1 MTNESNT
8 TAETPPPSPSDTAW
22 HTLSVADVT
31 QRLEVDPPTG
41 LNAREVRRRTRRY
54 GHNTIPEQRQ
64 RSLPRIFI
72 DQFTD
77 FMILVLIGAAIVSGI
92 LGQRLDALAIC
103 IIVVLNGIIGF
114 VQEYRAD
121 RAMQALK
128 KLATPT
134 TRVRRE
140 QQVVPLSTLDLVPGD
155 IVLLEAGDLLPADLR
170 LIEAVQLKVDE
181 SALTGESI
189 PVDKQTDPLDD
200 PKLSLGDR
208 RNMAYKGTLLTY
220 GRGTGVVIGTGLQ
233 TELGQIASLLHKDE
247 NIKTPLQQRLEVFGR
262 RLALAI
268 LAICVVLFAVGVWRG
283 EPPVL
288 MFLTAVSLAV
298 AAIPEALPAVVTIS
312 LALGARKMAR
322 KQALIR
328 RLPAVETLG
337 SVTYICSDKTGTL
350 TQNSMRMEQMYVAG
364 EMLPPSASKQPASQ
378 ADLQNPIHLFFLA
391 LALNN
396 DAKAQTDGP
405 TQNPILGDPTEV
417 ALYMA
422 ASEAGYDKDTLE
434 GTNPRVQ
441 EIPFDSDRQ
450 CMTTLHRMP
459 QGIIS
464 FTKGS
469 PEKLIPLCESML
481 TQTGPE
487 SLPTESLLEQ
497 AERMANEGL
506 RVLAVAYR
514 QWDQAPTEMTS
525 SIVERQL
532 TFLGFAGLMDP
543 PREEAAQAVALCQS
557 AGIKPVMITGDHPG
571 TAKSI
576 ASRVGIINEET
587 TVLTGQELEHSS
599 PEELAQLVEHTRVY
613 ARITPAQ
620 KIAIVKTLQAR
631 GEFVAMTGDGVN
643 DAPALNQANIGI
655 AMGRTGTDVAREA
668 SDMILLDDNFATI
681 VTAVRDGRRIY
692 DNIRKFVK
700 YTMTSNSGEIWTIFL
715 APLFGLPIP
724 LLPIQILW
732 INLVT
737 DGLPGL
743 ALAMEPEE
751 RNIMQRPPRPPN
763 ESIFAGGLWQ
773 HILWVGLLMGGVSL
787 VTEMWAY
794 QANQEQWQTMVFT
807 VLTLSQMGNV
817 LAIRSEQDSFFQRG
831 PLSNVW
837 LLGAVL
843 LTFALQ
849 MATIYM
855 PFLNPIF
862 HTMPLTLDQLGLC
875 LLLSTVV
882 FFAVELEKWIRRGG
896 WLAGR

>member
-1 MTNESNT
+1 MTNESNNS
-8 TAETPPPSPSDTAW
+8 AETPSPSPSDTAW
-22 HTLSVADVT
+22 HTLSISDVS
-31 QRLEVDPPTG
+31 QRLEVDPQTG
-41 LNAREVRRRTRRY
+41 LNSQDASRRLQQH
-54 GHNTIPEQRQ
+54 GQNTIPEHRQ
-64 RSLPRIFI
+64 RSLTRIFV

-77 FMILVLIGAAIVSGI
+77 FMILVLIGAAIVSGL
-92 LGQRLDALAIC
+92 LGERLDALAIV

-121 RAMQALK
+121 RAMQAIK

-134 TRVRRE
+134 THVRRE
-140 QQVVPLSTLDLVPGD
+140 QQIVSLSTLDVVPGD
-155 IVLLEAGDLLPADLR
+155 IVLLEAGDLIPADLR
-170 LIEAVQLKVDE
+170 LVEAVQLKVDE
-181 SALTGESI
+181 SALTGESV
-189 PVDKQTDPLDD
+189 PVDKQTDPLEDS
-200 PKLSLGDR
+200 KLSLGDR

-220 GRGTGVVIGTGLQ
+220 GRGIGIVIGTGLH

-247 NIKTPLQQRLEVFGR
+247 DIKTPLQQRLAVFGR
-262 RLALAI
+262 RLALAV

-350 TQNSMRMEQMYVAG
+350 TQNSMRVEQMSVAG
-364 EMLPPSASKQPASQ
+364 DMLGPSASEQLANE
-378 ADLQNPIHLFFLA
+378 ANLHNPIHLFFLA

-396 DAKAQTDGP
+396 DAKAQTEGQ
-405 TQNPILGDPTEV
+405 TLGDPTEV
-417 ALYMA
+417 ALYLA

-434 GTNPRVQ
+434 ATNPRIE

-450 CMTTLHRMP
+450 CMTTLHRM
-459 QGIIS
+459 QEGIIS

-469 PEKLIPLCESML
+469 PEKLLPLCESML
-481 TQTGPE
+481 TQTGPV
-487 SLPTESLLEQ
+487 SLDTDRLVEQ
-497 AERMANEGL
+497 VEQMANEGL

-514 QWDQAPTEMTS
+514 QWNQAPTEMATAV
-525 SIVERQL
+525 IEHEL
-532 TFLGFAGLMDP
+532 TFLGFAGMIDP
-543 PREEAAQAVALCQS
+543 PREEAAQAVALCRT

-571 TAKSI
+571 TAKAI
-576 ASRVGIINEET
+576 ASRVGIINKET
-587 TVLTGQELEHSS
+587 TVLTGQELEHCS
-599 PEELAQLVEHTRVY
+599 PEEFAELVEHTRVY

-620 KIAIVKTLQAR
+620 KIAIVKALQTR

-655 AMGRTGTDVAREA
+655 AMGKTGTDVAREA

-787 VTEMWAY
+787 ITEMWAY
-794 QANQEQWQTMVFT
+794 EADQGQWQTMVFT
-807 VLTLSQMGNV
+807 VLTLSQMGHV
-817 LAIRSEQDSFFQRG
+817 LAIRSEQESFLQRG
-831 PLSNVW
+831 PLSNQW

-849 MATIYM
+849 MATVYI

-862 HTMPLTLDQLGLC
+862 HTMPLTLNQLGLC
-875 LLLSTVV
+875 LILSTIV
-882 FFAVELEKWIRRGG
+882 FFAVELEKWIKRHG
-896 WLAGR
+896 WFIRQ

>member
-1 MTNESNT
+1 MTKVSPT
-8 TAETPPPSPSDTAW
+8 SAEIDPPSTSDTPW
-22 HTLSVADVT
+22 HTLSAEEVS
-31 QRLEVDPPTG
+31 QRLEVDPQTG
-41 LNAREVRRRTRRY
+41 LNAKEIQDRTRRY
-54 GHNTIPEQRQ
+54 GPNTIPEHRQ
-64 RSLPRIFI
+64 RSLTRILV

-92 LGQRLDALAIC
+92 LGERLDAVAIF

-128 KLATPT
+128 QLATPT
-134 TRVRRE
+134 TRVRRD
-140 QQVVPLSTLDLVPGD
+140 QQIMPLSTLDLVPGD
-155 IVLLEAGDLLPADLR
+155 IVLLEAGDLIPADLR

-181 SALTGESI
+181 STLTGESV
-189 PVDKQTDPLDD
+189 PVDKKTDLLDD
-200 PKLSLGDR
+200 LKLSLGDR
-208 RNMAYKGTLLTY
+208 RNMAYKGTLMTY

-233 TELGQIASLLHKDE
+233 TELGQIAALLHKDE
-247 NIKTPLQQRLEVFGR
+247 EIKTPLQQRLAVFGR
-262 RLALAI
+262 RLALAV
-268 LAICVVLFAVGVWRG
+268 LAICLVLFAVGVLRG

-312 LALGARKMAR
+312 LALGARKMAK

-350 TQNSMRMEQMYVAG
+350 TQNSMRVEQVYVDG
-364 EMLPPSASKQPASQ
+364 TLLRPSANEQPPIE
-378 ADLQNPIHLFFLA
+378 DNLQNPWHLFFLA

-396 DAKAQTDGP
+396 DAKAQADGP
-405 TQNPILGDPTEV
+405 PLGDPTEV
-417 ALYMA
+417 ALYLA
-422 ASEAGYDKDTLE
+422 AREAGYDKDTLE
-434 GTNPRVQ
+434 ATNPRVH
-441 EIPFDSDRQ
+441 ELPFDSDRQ

-459 QGIIS
+459 AGILS

-469 PEKLIPLCESML
+469 PEKLLPLCEFML
-481 TQTGPE
+481 TQSGRGA
-487 SLPTESLLEQ
+487 LPTDRLIEQ
-497 AERMANEGL
+497 AEYMANEGL

-514 QWDQAPTEMTS
+514 HWDQAPADMNS

-543 PREEAAQAVALCQS
+543 PREEAAQAVALCQT
-557 AGIKPVMITGDHPG
+557 AGIKAVMITGDHPG
-571 TAKSI
+571 TAKAI
-576 ASRVGIINEET
+576 ASRVGIINKDS
-587 TVLTGQELEHSS
+587 TVLTGQELEQRS
-599 PEELAQLVEHTRVY
+599 PEELAELVEHTRVY
-613 ARITPAQ
+613 ARIAPAQ
-620 KIAIVKTLQAR
+620 KIAIVKALQAR

-655 AMGRTGTDVAREA
+655 AMGRAGTDVAREA
-668 SDMILLDDNFATI
+668 SDLILLDDNFATI

-751 RNIMQRPPRPPN
+751 RKIMQRPPRPPD

-794 QANQEQWQTMVFT
+794 QANLNQWQTMVFT
-807 VLTLSQMGNV
+807 VLTLSQMGHV
-817 LAIRSEQDSFFQRG
+817 LAIRSEQDSFLKRG
-831 PLSNVW
+831 PLSNLW
-837 LLGAVL
+837 LVGAVL

-849 MATIYM
+849 MATIYV

-862 HTMPLTLDQLGLC
+862 HTMPLTMDQLGLC
-875 LLLSTVV
+875 ILLSTIV
-882 FFAVELEKWIRRGG
+882 FIAVEIEKWVRRKD
-896 WLAGR
+896 

>member
-1 MTNESNT
+1 MTNESNNRT
-8 TAETPPPSPSDTAW
+8 ETPSPSPSDTVW
-22 HTLSVADVT
+22 HTLSYPDVS
-31 QRLEVDPPTG
+31 QRLGVDPYTG
-41 LNAREVRRRTRRY
+41 LNAGEARRRLQQH
-54 GHNTIPEQRQ
+54 GQNTIPEHRQ
-64 RSLPRIFI
+64 RSLARIFV

-92 LGQRLDALAIC
+92 LGERLDALAIV

-121 RAMQALK
+121 RAMQAIK

-134 TRVRRE
+134 TRVLRE
-140 QQVVPLSTLDLVPGD
+140 QQVASLSTLDVVPGD
-155 IVLLEAGDLLPADLR
+155 IVLLEAGDLIPADLR

-181 SALTGESI
+181 SALTGESV

-208 RNMAYKGTLLTY
+208 RNVAYKGTLLTY
-220 GRGTGVVIGTGLQ
+220 GRGTGIVIGTGLK

-247 NIKTPLQQRLEVFGR
+247 DIKTPLQQRLAVFGR
-262 RLALAI
+262 RLALAV
-268 LAICVVLFAVGVWRG
+268 LAICIVLFAVGVWRG

-350 TQNSMRMEQMYVAG
+350 TQNSMRVEQMSVAG
-364 EMLPPSASKQPASQ
+364 NILRPSAGRQPDSE
-378 ADLQNPIHLFFLA
+378 ADLHNPIHLFFLG

-396 DAKAQTDGP
+396 DAKAQPEGQT
-405 TQNPILGDPTEV
+405 LGDPTEV
-417 ALYMA
+417 ALYLA
-422 ASEAGYDKDTLE
+422 AVEAGYDKSTLE
-434 GTNPRVQ
+434 STNPRIE

-450 CMTTLHRMP
+450 CMTTMHRMP
-459 QGIIS
+459 KGTIS

-469 PEKLIPLCESML
+469 PEKLFPLCQSML
-481 TQTGPE
+481 TQTGPQ
-487 SLPTESLLEQ
+487 SLHLDHLLEQ
-497 AERMANEGL
+497 AEQMANEGL

-525 SIVERQL
+525 STVEREL
-532 TFLGFAGLMDP
+532 IFLGLVGMMDP
-543 PREEAAQAVALCQS
+543 PREEAAKAVALCQS
-557 AGIKPVMITGDHPG
+557 AGITPVMITGDHPG
-571 TAKSI
+571 TAQAI
-576 ASRVGIINEET
+576 ASRVGIINKDT

-599 PEELAQLVEHTRVY
+599 PEELAQLVEHIRVY
-613 ARITPAQ
+613 ARITPTQ
-620 KIAIVKTLQAR
+620 KIAIVKTLQTR

-655 AMGRTGTDVAREA
+655 AMGQTGTDVAREA

-787 VTEMWAY
+787 ATEMWAY
-794 QANQEQWQTMVFT
+794 EADQGEWQTMVFT
-807 VLTLSQMGNV
+807 VLTLSQMGHV
-817 LAIRSEQDSFFQRG
+817 LAIRAEQESFIQRG
-831 PLSNVW
+831 PLTNLWV
-837 LLGAVL
+837 LGAVV

-849 MATIYM
+849 IATIYV
-855 PFLNPIF
+855 PILNPIF
-862 HTMPLTLDQLGLC
+862 HTIPLTLDQLGLC
-875 LLLSTVV
+875 LLLSTIV
-882 FFAVELEKWIRRGG
+882 FFAVETEKWVRCRP
-896 WLAGR
+896 

>member
-1 MTNESNT
+1 MSNNSDT
-8 TAETPPPSPSDTAW
+8 IVETASPSPTNTVW
-22 HTLSVADVT
+22 HTLPVADVT
-31 QRLEVDPPTG
+31 HRLKVDPHRG
-41 LNAREVRRRTRRY
+41 LNAREALDRSRRF
-54 GHNTIPEQRQ
+54 GPNAIPEHRP
-64 RSLPRIFI
+64 RSLTRIFV

-77 FMILVLIGAAIVSGI
+77 FMILVLIGAAVVSGI
-92 LGQRLDALAIC
+92 LGERLDALAIC
-103 IIVVLNGIIGF
+103 IIVVLNGVIGF

-140 QQVVPLSTLDLVPGD
+140 QEVISLSTLDLVPGD
-155 IVLLEAGDLLPADLR
+155 IVLLEAGDLIPADLR
-170 LIEAVQLKVDE
+170 LVDAVQLKVDE
-181 SALTGESI
+181 AALTGESV
-189 PVDKQTDPLDD
+189 PVDKHIDPLDD
-200 PKLSLGDR
+200 AKLSLGDR

-220 GRGTGVVIGTGLQ
+220 GRGTGIVIGTGLQ
-233 TELGQIASLLHKDE
+233 TELGQIASLLHQE
-247 NIKTPLQQRLEVFGR
+247 EEIKTPLQQRLAAFGK
-262 RLALAI
+262 RLALAV
-268 LAICVVLFAVGVWRG
+268 LGICVVLFAVGVWRG

-312 LALGARKMAR
+312 LALGARKMAN

-350 TQNSMRMEQMYVAG
+350 TQNSMRVEQMYVAG
-364 EMLPPSASKQPASQ
+364 EMLHPAASDRPATEV
-378 ADLQNPIHLFFLA
+378 DTRNPIHLFFLA

-396 DAKAQTDGP
+396 DAKAQTDGSNR
-405 TQNPILGDPTEV
+405 NPILGDPTEV
-417 ALYMA
+417 ALFVA
-422 ASEAGYDKDTLE
+422 ARAAGFDKDTLE

-450 CMTTLHRMP
+450 CMTTLHRTP
-459 QGIIS
+459 QGLIS

-469 PEKLIPLCESML
+469 PEKLLLLCESML
-481 TQTGPE
+481 TPDDTSPI
-487 SLPTESLLEQ
+487 STETLLNQ
-497 AERMANEGL
+497 AEHMANEGL
-506 RVLAVAYR
+506 RVLAVAYHN
-514 QWDQAPTEMTS
+514 WDQSPSEMTAPV
-525 SIVERQL
+525 VERQL

-571 TAKSI
+571 TAKAI
-576 ASRVGIINEET
+576 ASRVGIINKET
-587 TVLTGQELEHSS
+587 TVLTGQELEHRS
-599 PEELAQLVEHTRVY
+599 PEELSQLVEHTRVY

-620 KIAIVKTLQAR
+620 KISIVKALQAR

-715 APLFGLPIP
+715 APFFGLPIP

-773 HILWVGLLMGGVSL
+773 HILWVGLLMGGVSIA
-787 VTEMWAY
+787 TEMWAY
-794 QANQEQWQTMVFT
+794 QADLGQWQTMVFT
-807 VLTLSQMGNV
+807 VLTLSQMGHV
-817 LAIRSEQDSFFQRG
+817 LAIRSEQESCIQRG
-831 PLSNVW
+831 PLSNPL

-849 MATIYM
+849 MATVYV

-862 HTMPLTLDQLGLC
+862 HTMPLTINQLGLC
-875 LLLSTVV
+875 LILSTIV
-882 FFAVELEKWIRRGG
+882 FFAVELEKWVRRRG
-896 WLAGR
+896 WFFRQ

>member
-1 MTNESNT
+1 MTNEPDTS
-8 TAETPPPSPSDTAW
+8 AETPPQSTTNTAW
-22 HTLSVADVT
+22 HTLAVEDVT
-31 QRLEVDPPTG
+31 QQLEVNPQTG

-54 GHNTIPEQRQ
+54 GHNTIPEHRQ
-64 RSLPRIFI
+64 RSLTRIFV

-77 FMILVLIGAAIVSGI
+77 FMILVLIGAAIVSGM
-92 LGQRLDALAIC
+92 LGQRMDALAII

-121 RAMQALK
+121 RAMQAIK

-140 QQVVPLSTLDLVPGD
+140 EQVVPLSTLDLVPGD
-155 IVLLEAGDLLPADLR
+155 IVLLEAGDLIPADLR
-170 LIEAVQLKVDE
+170 LVEAVQLKVDE
-181 SALTGESI
+181 STLTGESV

-208 RNMAYKGTLLTY
+208 RNMAYKGTVMTY
-220 GRGTGVVIGTGLQ
+220 GRGTGVVIGTGLH

-247 NIKTPLQQRLEVFGR
+247 DIKTPLQQRLTVFGR
-262 RLALAI
+262 RLALAV
-268 LAICVVLFAVGVWRG
+268 LAICVVLFAVGVLRG

-312 LALGARKMAR
+312 LALGARKMAK

-350 TQNSMRMEQMYVAG
+350 TQNSMRVEQMSVAG
-364 EMLPPSASKQPASQ
+364 DILSPSASKQPGIE

-396 DAKAQTDGP
+396 DAKAQTEGP
-405 TQNPILGDPTEV
+405 TLGDPTEV
-417 ALYMA
+417 ALYLA

-434 GTNPRVQ
+434 STNPRIQ
-441 EIPFDSDRQ
+441 ELPFDSDRQ
-450 CMTTLHRMP
+450 CMTTLHRTP
-459 QGIIS
+459 GGVIS

-469 PEKLIPLCESML
+469 PEKLLPLCESML
-481 TQTGPE
+481 TQTGPD
-487 SLPTESLLEQ
+487 SLPTERLLEQ
-497 AERMANEGL
+497 AEHMANEGL

-514 QWDQAPTEMTS
+514 QWDQTPSEMTP
-525 SIVERQL
+525 SIVEHEL
-532 TFLGFAGLMDP
+532 TFLGFAGMMDP

-571 TAKSI
+571 TAKAI
-576 ASRVGIINEET
+576 ASRVGIIDKET
-587 TVLTGQELEHSS
+587 TVLTGQDLEHRS

-620 KIAIVKTLQAR
+620 KIAIVKALQTR

-655 AMGRTGTDVAREA
+655 AMGQTGTDVAREA

-787 VTEMWAY
+787 ATEMWAY
-794 QANQEQWQTMVFT
+794 EADMGQWQTMVFT

-817 LAIRSEQDSFFQRG
+817 LAIRSEQESFLRRG
-831 PLSNVW
+831 PLSNPL

-849 MATIYM
+849 MATIYV

-862 HTMPLTLDQLGLC
+862 HTIPLTLDQLGLC
-875 LLLSTVV
+875 LVLSTIV
-882 FFAVELEKWIRRGG
+882 FFAVELEKWARR
-896 WLAGR
+896 RR

>member
-1 MTNESNT
+1 MTSEPNRSVK
-8 TAETPPPSPSDTAW
+8 ASSPTPVTPAW
-22 HTLSVADVT
+22 HTLPVADVT
-31 QRLEVDPPTG
+31 QRLEVDPQTG
-41 LNAREVRRRTRRY
+41 LNAPEVHRRARHY
-54 GHNTIPEQRQ
+54 GLNTIPEHRQ
-64 RSLPRIFI
+64 RSLTRIFI

-77 FMILVLIGAAIVSGI
+77 FMILVLIGAAIISGI

-140 QQVVPLSTLDLVPGD
+140 QQVVPLSTLNLVPGD
-155 IVLLEAGDLLPADLR
+155 IVLLEAGNLVPADLR
-170 LIEAVQLKVDE
+170 LVEAVQLKVDE
-181 SALTGESI
+181 AALTGESV

-208 RNMAYKGTLLTY
+208 RNIAYKGTLLTY

-247 NIKTPLQQRLEVFGR
+247 DIKTPLQQRLTAFGR
-262 RLALAI
+262 RLALAV
-268 LAICVVLFAVGVWRG
+268 LAICVVLFAIGVLRG

-312 LALGARKMAR
+312 LALGARKMAK

-350 TQNSMRMEQMYVAG
+350 TQNSMRVEQVYVG
-364 EMLPPSASKQPASQ
+364 GDMLRPSTSEQTPAK
-378 ADLQNPIHLFFLA
+378 ADHKSPIHLFFLA

-396 DAKAQTDGP
+396 DAKAQAEGST
-405 TQNPILGDPTEV
+405 LGDPTEV
-417 ALYMA
+417 ALHLA
-422 ASEAGYDKDTLE
+422 ASEAGYNKDTLE
-434 GTNPRVQ
+434 TTNPRLQ

-450 CMTTLHRMP
+450 CMTTLHRTP

-469 PEKLIPLCESML
+469 PEKLLPLCESML
-481 TQTGPE
+481 TQTGPA
-487 SLPTESLLEQ
+487 SLATESLLEQ

-514 QWDQAPTEMTS
+514 QWDQAPSDISPRT
-525 SIVERQL
+525 VERQL
-532 TFLGFAGLMDP
+532 TFLGFAGMMDP

-571 TAKSI
+571 TAKAI
-576 ASRVGIINEET
+576 ASRVGIINQDT
-587 TVLTGQELEHSS
+587 TVLTGQDLDQRS
-599 PEELAQLVEHTRVY
+599 PAELAELVEHTSVY
-613 ARITPAQ
+613 ARIAPAQ
-620 KIAIVKTLQAR
+620 KIAIVKALQAR

-655 AMGRTGTDVAREA
+655 AMGQTGTDVAREA

-773 HILWVGLLMGGVSL
+773 HILWVGLLMGCVSL

-794 QANQEQWQTMVFT
+794 QADLGQWQTMVFT

-817 LAIRSEQDSFFQRG
+817 LAIRSERESFIQRG
-831 PLSNVW
+831 PLSNLW

-843 LTFALQ
+843 LTFVLQ
-849 MATIYM
+849 MATIYV

-862 HTMPLTLDQLGLC
+862 HTMPLTMNQLGLC
-875 LLLSTVV
+875 LLLSSVV
-882 FFAVELEKWIRRGG
+882 FFAVELEKWVRRRG
-896 WLAGR
+896 

>member
-1 MTNESNT
+1 MTNELTNSGK
-8 TAETPPPSPSDTAW
+8 TPRPSPSDTVW
-22 HTLSVADVT
+22 HTLSIPDVS
-31 QRLEVDPPTG
+31 QRLEVDPHTG
-41 LNAREVRRRTRRY
+41 LNSGEARRRLQQH
-54 GHNTIPEQRQ
+54 GQNTIPEHRQ
-64 RSLPRIFI
+64 RSLTRIFV

-92 LGQRLDALAIC
+92 LGERLDALAIF

-128 KLATPT
+128 QLATPT

-140 QQVVPLSTLDLVPGD
+140 QQVMPLSTIDLVPGD
-155 IVLLEAGDLLPADLR
+155 IVLLEAGDLIPADLR
-170 LIEAVQLKVDE
+170 LIEAVQLKIDE
-181 SALTGESI
+181 STLTGESV
-189 PVDKQTDPLDD
+189 PVDKKTDPLDD
-200 PKLSLGDR
+200 PKLSPGDR
-208 RNMAYKGTLLTY
+208 RNMAYKGTLMTY
-220 GRGTGVVIGTGLQ
+220 GRGTGVVIGTGLK
-233 TELGQIASLLHKDE
+233 TELGQIATLLHKDE
-247 NIKTPLQQRLEVFGR
+247 DIKTPLQQRLALFGR
-262 RLALAI
+262 RLALAV
-268 LAICVVLFAVGVWRG
+268 LAICIVLFTVGVWRG

-312 LALGARKMAR
+312 LALGARKMAK

-350 TQNSMRMEQMYVAG
+350 TQNSMRVEQIQVAG
-364 EMLPPSASKQPASQ
+364 TVLDSSKKEQPAIKD
-378 ADLQNPIHLFFLA
+378 DLQNPIHLFFLA

-396 DAKAQTDGP
+396 DAKAQTEGP
-405 TQNPILGDPTEV
+405 TLGDPTEV
-417 ALYMA
+417 ALYLA
-422 ASEAGYDKDTLE
+422 ALEAGYDKDTLE
-434 GTNPRVQ
+434 STHSRVQ

-450 CMTTLHRMP
+450 CMTTLHRTP
-459 QGIIS
+459 KGVIS

-469 PEKLIPLCESML
+469 PEKLLPLCESML
-481 TQTGPE
+481 TQTGPVP
-487 SLPTESLLEQ
+487 LPKESLLEQ
-497 AERMANEGL
+497 AENMANEGL

-514 QWDQAPTEMTS
+514 QWDQAPSDMS
-525 SIVERQL
+525 PPVVERQL
-532 TFLGFAGLMDP
+532 TFLGFAGMMDP
-543 PREEAAQAVALCQS
+543 PRKEAAQAVALCQS
-557 AGIKPVMITGDHPG
+557 AGIKAVMITGDHPG
-571 TAKSI
+571 TAKAI
-576 ASRVGIINEET
+576 ASRVGIINQDT
-587 TVLTGQELEHSS
+587 TVLTGQDLDHRS

-613 ARITPAQ
+613 ARIAPAQ
-620 KIAIVKTLQAR
+620 KIAIVKSLQAR

-655 AMGRTGTDVAREA
+655 AMGQAGTDVAREA

-787 VTEMWAY
+787 ATEMWAY

-807 VLTLSQMGNV
+807 VLTLSQMGHV
-817 LAIRSEQDSFFQRG
+817 LAIRAEKDSFLQRG
-831 PLSNVW
+831 PLSNLW
-837 LLGAVL
+837 LFGAVL

-849 MATIYM
+849 MATIYV
-855 PFLNPIF
+855 PILNPIF

-875 LLLSTVV
+875 LILSIIV
-882 FFAVELEKWIRRGG
+882 FFAVEFEKWIRRIRFS
-896 WLAGR
+896 LP